1 MELAMTDL
9 DRAAARALVEAGY
22 MPLQEYIEQFEL
34 PVLREAA
41 QRAQTAPWP
50 RAVKVRAHFETQ
62 RPAPYR
68 IRYQRMRA

>member
-1 MELAMTDL
+1 MELAMMDM
-9 DRAAARALVEAGY
+9 DRATARALVEAGY
-22 MPLQEYIEQFEL
+22 MPLQEYIEQFEM
-34 PVLREAA
+34 PVLREAT
-41 QRAQTAPWP
+41 QRAQSPAWP